1 MRSRAV
7 PLVIV
12 AFALVATLLWSVG
25 DAWSSRT
32 LPVAEPIVV
41 TKAYLEQA
49 DTLRRNEAPALLF
62 ARHNIRGPDLL
73 ALTNAA
79 EGINWRRIQT
89 GQVFQFRSALDETV
103 PNRVMMRL
111 GDERVLTLYRD
122 SAFAWRGESEEIL
135 WSVEVRR
142 LEGIIE
148 SSLYEALEE
157 YLPDSILP
165 PDQRPLLLWDL
176 ADGVFGWVVD
186 FTRDNY
192 PGDRFTVLYERLT
205 SPLGDVRYG
214 RVVAAR
220 VETRGEENRAYVL
233 TDKNGRNAY
242 YDADGRSLKRAF
254 KMYPVSFKYISSGFS
269 RSRFHPILKT
279 RRPHLGVDYA
289 ASRGTSVVAT
299 ADGVV
304 TRADVWGG
312 YGKVVVIRHPKDI
325 ETRYAHLDAFEPGIR
340 AGVRVVQGQRIG
352 FAGMTGLASAPH
364 VHYEF
369 IKNGAHADPRQA
381 ARFGQ
386 GEPVP
391 DQHRAEFENARAY
404 YDRLFDYRAV
414 PPLAASSD

>member
-1 MRSRAV
+1 MRPRAV
-7 PLVIV
+7 PLAIV

-32 LPVAEPIVV
+32 LPVAEPIIV
-41 TKAYLEQA
+41 TKAYVEQA

-103 PNRVMMRL
+103 PDRVTMRL

-122 SAFAWRGESEEIL
+122 SAFAWRGESEEIM

-165 PDQRPLLLWDL
+165 PEQRPLLLWDL

-220 VETRGEENRAYVL
+220 VETRGDENRAYVL
-233 TDKNGRNAY
+233 TDENGRNAY

-254 KMYPVSFKYISSGFS
+254 KMYPVAFKYISSGFS

-289 ASRGTSVVAT
+289 AARGTPVVAT
-299 ADGVV
+299 GDGVV
-304 TRADVWGG
+304 ARANVWGG
-312 YGKVVVIRHPKDI
+312 YGKVVVIRHPMDI

-369 IKNGAHADPRQA
+369 IKNGVHTDPRRA

-386 GEPVP
+386 GEPLP
-391 DQHRAEFENARAY
+391 DERRAEFESARAY
-404 YDRLFDYRAV
+404 YDRLLDYRPA

>member
-7 PLVIV
+7 PFAIV
-12 AFALVATLLWSVG
+12 AFALVVTLLWGAG
-25 DAWSSRT
+25 DAWSSRI

-41 TKAYLEQA
+41 TKAYVVQA

-62 ARHNIRGPDLL
+62 ARHNIRGPDLV
-73 ALTNAA
+73 ALTDAA

-89 GQVFQFRSALDETV
+89 GQVFRFRYALDETV
-103 PNRVMMRL
+103 PDRVMMRL
-111 GDERVLTLYRD
+111 GDERVLTLHRE
-122 SAFAWRGESEEIL
+122 AAAAWRGDSEEIP

-142 LEGIIE
+142 LDGIIE

-157 YLPDSILP
+157 YLPDSVLP
-165 PDQRPLLLWDL
+165 PQQRPLLLWDL

-220 VETRGEENRAYVL
+220 VETRGAENRAYVL
-233 TDKNGRNAY
+233 TDENGRNSY

-299 ADGVV
+299 GDGVV
-304 TRADVWGG
+304 TRANVWGG

-325 ETRYAHLDAFEPGIR
+325 ETRYAHLDAFERGIR
-340 AGVRVVQGQRIG
+340 PGVRVTQGQRIG

-369 IKNGAHADPRQA
+369 VKNGAHTDPRQA

-386 GEPVP
+386 GEAVP
-391 DQHRAEFENARAY
+391 DERRAEFESVRAY
-404 YDRLFDYRAV
+404 YERLLDYRPAL
-414 PPLAASSD
+414 PLAASSD